1 MRQSRDG
8 ILNADDRVIE
18 GLLTAQT
25 GSALNDLCAAAVSV
39 RDAGRRGTRVAT
51 FSPKVFLPVTRL
63 CRDSCGYCTF
73 VRSPSSTHASY
84 LSVDAAIA
92 TAAAGAAAGATEA
105 LLTLGDAPETVH
117 PAARAELNGLGFET
131 TIDYVA
137 SMAAAVREATGLLP
151 HTNLGLV
158 DDAQA
163 AKLRRVAVSQGVML
177 ETSAPALPAHAGCV
191 TKTPSA
197 RLAALAS
204 LGRARVP
211 TTTGLLVGV
220 GESVGDRLAGVLAIA
235 RANAVGGAHVAE
247 CIIQPFRP
255 KPGTAMAGAPPA
267 STDAVRWAIAVAR
280 LVLGAGVAVQS
291 PPNLAAS
298 PSDWRAALAAG
309 ACDFGGISPVTADHV
324 NPEAG
329 WPALDALAEAAAAEG
344 LVLAPRLP
352 IYPRHIQEL
361 TTWVDTA
368 NGPASLAAAV
378 RRGVDGCGLARGSGW
393 RPGGGRGSRWLPP
406 AEAVTALPAA
416 LPPQT
421 LEVTPVATDTL
432 PASAPTHAPRW
443 RVSVDV
449 RGALPGAS
457 VPRRRRSLAA
467 TLTATAAGT
476 HRLTLA
482 EATAA
487 LSARGDDAAAVVEA
501 ADAARRTA
509 TGNIATFVVNQNINY
524 TNVCSYGCTFC
535 AFSVVAPGGGAAA
548 LRAEHGAA
556 TESPYLLSFDEIGAT
571 AAAAVAAGATEV
583 CLQGGIH
590 PSFTGVTY
598 VSIVRAVKAAAP
610 GVHVHAFS
618 PLEIAHGASTLGLPI
633 PTFLA
638 RLKDAGLGSLPGT
651 AAEVLRPGPRRVL
664 CPDKLGGG
672 AWLRVI
678 GAAHAVGL
686 PTTST
691 LMFGAADGPTDWAV
705 HLAALRGLQDRT
717 RGLTEFVPL
726 PFVADAA
733 PGLATGS
740 LRSGPTLREAVA
752 VHAVARLFFVG
763 CIDNVQV
770 SM

>member
-1 MRQSRDG
+1 M
-8 ILNADDRVIE
+8 
-18 GLLTAQT
+18 
-25 GSALNDLCAAAVSV
+25 LC
-39 RDAGRRGTRVAT
+39 RGFRPRRRPPWHPPRHVL
-51 FSPKVFLPVTRL
+51 PKVFLPVTRL

-73 VRSPSSTHASY
+73 VRAPSASRAAF
-84 LSVDAAIA
+84 LFIDAAIA

-117 PAARAELNGLGFET
+117 PGARAELDGLGFDT

-137 SMAAAVREATGLLP
+137 AMAAAVREATGLLP
-151 HTNLGLV
+151 HTNVGLV

-163 AKLRRVAVSQGVML
+163 AKLRRVAVSQGLML
-177 ETSAPALPAHAGCV
+177 ETAATDLPAHAGCM

-197 RLAALAS
+197 RLAALAA

-211 TTTGLLVGV
+211 TTTGLLVGI
-220 GESVGDRLAGVLAIA
+220 GETVGDRLAGLLAIA
-235 RANAVGGAHVAE
+235 RTNAIGGGHIAE

-267 STDAVRWAIAVAR
+267 STDDVRWAIAVAR
-280 LVLGAGVAVQS
+280 LVLGASVAVQS
-291 PPNLAAS
+291 PPNLSSS

-309 ACDFGGISPVTADHV
+309 ACDFGGISPVTVDHV

-352 IYPRHIQEL
+352 VYPKHIREL
-361 TTWVDTA
+361 NNWVDTEG
-368 NGPASLAAAV
+368 GPASLAAAV
-378 RRGVDGCGLARGSGW
+378 RRGVDGDGLARGSGW
-393 RPGGGRGSRWLPP
+393 RPGGGSGSRWLPP
-406 AEAVTALPAA
+406 AEPGAAAPTAA
-416 LPPQT
+416 LPPQP
-421 LEVTPVATDTL
+421 LGDTPAATHTL

-443 RVSVDV
+443 RVAVDA
-449 RGALPGAS
+449 RGVLPGAPA
-457 VPRRRRSLAA
+457 PRRARSLAA
-467 TLTATAAGT
+467 TLAATAAGT

-501 ADAARRTA
+501 ADVARKTA
-509 TGNIATFVVNQNINY
+509 VGNFVSFVVNRNINY
-524 TNVCSYGCTFC
+524 ANVCSYGCTFC
-535 AFSVVAPGGGAAA
+535 AFSAVAPGGGVAA

-556 TESPYLLSFDEIGAT
+556 TENPYLLSFDEIGDT
-571 AAAAVAAGATEV
+571 AASAVAAGATEV

-590 PSFTGVTY
+590 PSFTGDTY
-598 VSIVRAVKAAAP
+598 VSIVRAVTAAAP
-610 GVHVHAFS
+610 GAHVHAFS
-618 PLEIAHGASTLGLPI
+618 PLEITHGAATLGLPI

-664 CPDKLGGG
+664 CQGKLSGR
-672 AWLRVI
+672 AWLNVI
-678 GAAHAVGL
+678 SAAHAIGL

-691 LMFGAADGPTDWAV
+691 LMFGAADGPPDWAL

-717 RGLTEFVPL
+717 HGVTEFVPL
-726 PFVADAA
+726 PFVAEAA
-733 PGLATGS
+733 PGLATGC
-740 LRSGPTLREAVA
+740 LRAGPTLREAIA
-752 VHAVARLFFVG
+752 VHAVSRLFLVG
-763 CIDNVQV
+763 CIDNIQV
-770 SM
+770 RV